1 MGSVLAA
8 VEKSGRVHSASPAA
22 SSGPPAPPL
31 GTWYVAPGFGL
42 CGQCGLLP
50 FGLMILFDLS
60 FVILCDIR
68 MGKACMHV
76 GFMVIDDFPPLGTR
90 TGAMLSL
97 RTRVPPP
104 LTVAPEESEPSSVS
118 HL

>member
-76 GFMVIDDFPPLGTR
+76 GFMVIDDFPLWASLHAGRALTPCH
-90 TGAMLSL
+90 TGHTADQ
-97 RTRVPPP
+97 
-104 LTVAPEESEPSSVS
+104 A
-118 HL
+118 